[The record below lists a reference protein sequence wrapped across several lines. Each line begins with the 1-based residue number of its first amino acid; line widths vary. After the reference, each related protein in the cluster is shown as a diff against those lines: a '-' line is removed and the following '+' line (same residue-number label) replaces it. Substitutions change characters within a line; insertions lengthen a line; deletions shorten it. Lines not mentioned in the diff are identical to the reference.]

1 MAVELPL
8 LSLKIALVGVVAL
21 IFVLFFL
28 LGRFKPKKNL
38 PPEVGGA
45 WPIIGHLHLLGDSK
59 PTHIIFAAMADKY
72 GPAFTVRLG
81 QYRTL
86 VVSSWELIKELYNIQ
101 DTVALDRPKS
111 SVAKTLGYDY
121 AMFGFCP
128 YGPYWREI
136 RKLVVVE
143 LLSVRRLELLKHI
156 RISETEIGIKELYK
170 LWNKKRNV
178 SSSSKGHVLVE
189 MKQWFEDLTLN
200 VILRMVAGKR
210 YFGDVDLSEDRE
222 ARKCQE
228 VLKELFRLIG
238 LFLVSDSIPLLKWL
252 DWGGYE
258 KKIKVISKEMDQ
270 IADGWLREHRQK
282 KEFRKDTGGDHQNF
296 MDVMISLLDGAENS
310 AGYDADTITKATC
323 LNLIAGGSDT
333 TSATL
338 SWAVALLLNNPRV
351 LKKVQEELDFQ
362 VGRERQVS
370 ESDIPDLVYLQ
381 AMVNE
386 TLRLYPP
393 GALGGI
399 REFTEDSVICGY
411 HIPKGTRLLP
421 NLWKLHRDPKV
432 WPEPLEFRPE
442 RFLTTHKDIDVKGHH
457 FELIPFTAGRRICPG
472 MNFGLQML
480 HFVLANLLHSFD
492 ISTPFDEAIDMTEA
506 AGLVN
511 HKVIPLQVLLAPRLS
526 PELY

>member
-45 WPIIGHLHLLGDSK
+45 WPIIGHLHLFGDSK
-59 PTHIIFAAMADKY
+59 PAHIIFAAMADKY
-72 GPAFTVRLG
+72 GQAFTVRLG
-81 QYRTL
+81 QYRPL
-86 VVSSWELIKELYNIQ
+86 LVSSWELIKELYNIQ

-111 SVAKTLGYDY
+111 SVAKNLGYDY

-136 RKLVVVE
+136 RKLVAVE

-156 RISETEIGIKELYK
+156 RISETEICIKVLYK

-210 YFGDVDLSEDRE
+210 YFGDVDLRE
-222 ARKCQE
+222 AREGRKCQG
-228 VLKELFRLIG
+228 VVKELSRLIG
-238 LFLVSDSIPLLKWL
+238 LFLVSDSIPLLRWL

-258 KKIKVISKEMDQ
+258 KKMKVISKEMDQ
-270 IADGWLREHRQK
+270 IADGWLRKHRQK
-282 KEFRKDTGGDHQNF
+282 KEFRKDTGGDHQDF
-296 MDVMISLLDGAENS
+296 MDVMISLLAGAENA

-323 LNLIAGGSDT
+323 L
-333 TSATL
+333 
-338 SWAVALLLNNPRV
+338 
-351 LKKVQEELDFQ
+351 VQEELDFQ

-370 ESDIPDLVYLQ
+370 ESDIPNLVYLQ

-386 TLRLYPP
+386 TLRLHPA

-457 FELIPFTAGRRICPG
+457 FELMPFTAGRRSCPG